1 MARRHDDDPSEE
13 EERPRWRD
21 ADEDD
26 DAPRDWEVEPEEEK
40 EDARPVLAG
49 TEPVGRFLFLV
60 IVGCVVLGGVIAFIF
75 AVADWVGH

>member
-1 MARRHDDDPSEE
+1 MARHDPDDEE

-26 DAPRDWEVEPEEEK
+26 EPRDWEVEPEEEK
-40 EDARPVLAG
+40 EDKQPVLGG

-60 IVGCVVLGGVIAFIF
+60 ILGCILLGGVIAFIL
-75 AVADWVGH
+75 AVADWVRR